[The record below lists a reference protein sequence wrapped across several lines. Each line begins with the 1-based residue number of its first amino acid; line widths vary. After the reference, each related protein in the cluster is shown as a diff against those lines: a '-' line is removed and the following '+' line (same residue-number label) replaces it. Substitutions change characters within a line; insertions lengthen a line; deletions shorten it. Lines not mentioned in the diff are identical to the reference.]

1 MPLKMVSKDA
11 NYGVHRKEETMKYR
25 PATFY
30 RRHTR
35 LITGSL
41 LVCLVLFWFWTPRG
55 KVPVDGDVREEYSV
69 VFDAG
74 STGSRIHVYRFSV
87 ESGGGLVLKHDDFH
101 QTEPG
106 LSFYAG
112 RPMEAAESLSIL
124 LDAVQSSIPL
134 QSLAETPCQLKA
146 TAGLRLLAGN
156 QAEEI
161 LSAVQEKLARTDYSI
176 GPNAVSIL
184 DGRYEGAYAWL
195 TLNYLLEK

>member
-1 MPLKMVSKDA
+1 MVSKDM
-11 NYGVHRKEETMKYR
+11 NYGMLRKEETTRYR
-25 PATFY
+25 LVAFY

-35 LITGSL
+35 LIVGSL
-41 LVCLVLFWFWTPRG
+41 LVCIVLFLFWTPRG
-55 KVPVDGDVREEYSV
+55 RVSVNRDTREEYSV

-74 STGSRIHVYRFSV
+74 STGSRIHVYHFSV
-87 ESGGGLVLKHDDFH
+87 ASGGGLVLKHDDFH

-106 LSFYAG
+106 LSSYAG
-112 RPMEAAESLSIL
+112 RPKEAAESLSML
-124 LDAVQSSIPL
+124 LEAVKSSVPPS
-134 QSLAETPCQLKA
+134 SLAETPCQLKA
-146 TAGLRLLAGN
+146 TAGLRLLSGN

-176 GPNAVSIL
+176 RPNAVSIL